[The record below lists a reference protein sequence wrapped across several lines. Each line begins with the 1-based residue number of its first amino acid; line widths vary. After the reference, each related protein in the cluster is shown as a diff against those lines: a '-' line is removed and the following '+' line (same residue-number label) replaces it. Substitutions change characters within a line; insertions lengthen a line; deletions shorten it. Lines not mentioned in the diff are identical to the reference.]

1 MQKIGDLMKMPEI
14 PRKKENRIHSE
25 RHDLADQLCKHFK
38 EPKKFAFWLGVIR
51 RYGKDEVYRQ
61 WRGLSDYTKPFT
73 PGLLLWKLKD
83 AKQKRTA
90 GSKPDNHSGQV
101 QGKENRPAS

>member
-1 MQKIGDLMKMPEI
+1 MKMPEMGK
-14 PRKKENRIHSE
+14 PGKKENRIHSA

-51 RYGKDEVYRQ
+51 RYGQDNVYRT

-83 AKQKRTA
+83 DKQKR
-90 GSKPDNHSGQV
+90 SQPDNNGGKV
-101 QGKENRPAS
+101 QGSQDRPAP